1 MSRKTLL
8 LVLFLALI
16 VGGFTFF
23 LVIRPRLSSPKKEPE
38 VKSETPVALTE
49 WVDPAGFKFSYPKDL
64 ALDPHREDQENY
76 AHLELVSTENSGLP
90 VGEAGRLIIWV
101 QDTEDSDLEKWVANQ
116 PQDIQVFETE
126 LGGLP
131 AKKMAFSV
139 PQKLVIAAIDVDA
152 LVLIE
157 MYPESAVAY
166 WQKVYDQIIASFEF
180 VAIEGDK
187 AETAPAKT
195 APAKS
200 PVGSGGQVIEE
211 AEEVIE

>member
-23 LVIRPRLSSPKKEPE
+23 LVIRPRLSSPKKESE
-38 VKSETPVALTE
+38 VKSETTVDLTE
-49 WVDPAGFKFSYPKDL
+49 WVDPSGFKFSYPKDL

-76 AHLELVSTENSGLP
+76 AHLELVSTENSGLSA
-90 VGEAGRLIIWV
+90 GEAGRLIIWV
-101 QDTEDSDLEKWVANQ
+101 QKTEDSDLEGWVADQ
-116 PQDIQVFETE
+116 PQNIQVLDTE

-131 AKKMAFSV
+131 AKKMAFSA
-139 PQKLVIAAIDVDA
+139 PQKLVTAAVDVDA

-157 MYPESAVAY
+157 MYPGSAAAY
-166 WQKVYDQIIASFEF
+166 WQKVYDQVIASFEF

-187 AETAPAKT
+187 VETAPAQT
-195 APAKS
+195 VPAAPA
-200 PVGSGGQVIEE
+200 GRQVIEE